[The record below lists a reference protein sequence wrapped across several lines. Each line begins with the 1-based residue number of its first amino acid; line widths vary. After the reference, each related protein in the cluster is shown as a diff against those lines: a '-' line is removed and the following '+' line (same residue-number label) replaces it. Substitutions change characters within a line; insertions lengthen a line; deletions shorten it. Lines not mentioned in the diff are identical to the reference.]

1 MRWVKKLKFKISI
14 PIKGLQNGKD
24 YEFEIKDEAN
34 FIEALALVD
43 KMEIK
48 STENKIFPIHDGYI
62 HNYLQLFVN
71 LEEET
76 IYDDVGLSP
85 YAPDEEGFYRKFNPI
100 RDDIKFNLFPG
111 TIIELQQDVGCW
123 WEKVKNRLDIGT
135 FKRRLI
141 AKYGKNNEIFAHYFK
156 PNRNKSWRRMRSF
169 RKW

>member
-14 PIKGLQNGKD
+14 PLKGLQSGKE
-24 YEFEIKDEAN
+24 YEFEIKDDAN

-43 KMEIK
+43 KMERK
-48 STENKIFPIHDGYI
+48 SSEKQIFPLHDGYI

-76 IYDDVGLSP
+76 IYEDVGLSP
-85 YAPDEEGFYRKFNPI
+85 YAPDEQGLYRKFNPI
-100 RDDIKFNLFPG
+100 REDIKFNLFPD

-135 FKRRLI
+135 FKRTI
-141 AKYGKNNEIFAHYFK
+141 MEKYGKENEMFAHYFK
-156 PNRNKSWRRMRSF
+156 LKRNES
-169 RKW
+169 